1 MTIDERYARWC
12 ERTADN
18 KEINDQ
24 LKSYDEAT
32 KNDSFYRDLEFGTG
46 GLRGKIGAGPNRMN
60 VYTVARASQGMS
72 MTVGKGGKIAI
83 AYDSRIKS
91 DVFAKTAASVFA
103 ANGITAYI
111 FKTLMPTPV
120 LSFAVRELKCDA
132 GVVVTA
138 SHNPAVYNGY
148 KAYGPDGCQ
157 FTLELAEKTL
167 ANILSIDEFDGVK
180 QIDFEQGIK
189 DGSIVHIDD
198 SLLEK
203 FIDNVTAQTLQPG
216 LCKEV
221 GLKVVYSPFNG
232 TGNVPVRKALARLGV
247 EVAVVKEQEMPDGN
261 FPTIPYPNPEIKEN
275 FKLAEELAL
284 KLQPDLLLATDPD
297 ADRVGIA
304 GKNRDGSFTL
314 MNGNEVGLMLM
325 EYVLSTRKAKGT
337 LPKDPVVIKT
347 IVTADLA
354 YEIANAY
361 GVKIIDTLTGFKFIG
376 EQMSIL
382 SDKGEG
388 DRFVIGFEESYGYLG
403 GLYARDKDAIF
414 ACTMICEM
422 AADLKKKDVTIP
434 EYMES
439 IYKKY
444 GYCLHELLNYGF
456 EGQAGME
463 KMKRIMQA
471 FRDAKSDGFAN
482 EKAIGFADYKE
493 SYHLNIASGEKT
505 VLTLPKSDVLTF
517 ELSGGLKFLL
527 RPSGTEPKMKAYLV
541 SKAPTY
547 DEAKANMERLGKAV
561 TDKVNSIE

>member
-1 MTIDERYARWC
+1 MTIDERYSRWL

-18 KEINDQ
+18 EEINAQ
-24 LKSYDEAT
+24 LKGYDEAT

-60 VYTVARASQGMS
+60 VYTVARATQGLAE
-72 MTVGKGGKIAI
+72 TVGEGSHVAI

-91 DVFAKTAASVFA
+91 DVFARTAACVFA
-103 ANGITAYI
+103 ANGVTAHI
-111 FKTLMPTPV
+111 FKTLMPTPT
-120 LSFAVRELKCDA
+120 LSYAVRYLKCDA
-132 GVVVTA
+132 GVVITA

-167 ANILSIDEFDGVK
+167 KNILACDEFDGVK
-180 QIDFEQGIK
+180 SMDFDEGLACGKI
-189 DGSIVHIDD
+189 IYIDD
-198 SLLEK
+198 EVLET
-203 FIDNVTAQTLQPG
+203 FVDNVVAQTLQPE

-232 TGNVPVRKALARLGV
+232 AGNVPVRKALAKLGV
-247 EVAVVKEQEMPDGN
+247 KVDVVKEQEEPDGN
-261 FPTIPYPNPEIKEN
+261 FPTIPYPNPEIREN

-297 ADRVGIA
+297 SDRVGIA

-325 EYVLSTRKAKGT
+325 EYVLSTRKANGT
-337 LPKDPVVIKT
+337 LPKNPVVIKT

-354 YEIANAY
+354 YEIAEAY
-361 GVKIIDTLTGFKFIG
+361 GVEVIDTLTGFKFIG
-376 EQMSIL
+376 EQMSVL
-382 SDKGEG
+382 DDKGEG
-388 DRFVIGFEESYGYLG
+388 NRFVIGFEESYGYLG
-403 GLYARDKDAIF
+403 GLYARDKDAVF
-414 ACTMICEM
+414 ASAMICDM
-422 AADLKKKDVTIP
+422 AAYLKKNDITIP

-444 GYCLHELLNYGF
+444 GYCLHELLNYSF

-471 FRDAKSDGFAN
+471 FRDAKAAGFAN
-482 EKAIGFADYKE
+482 EAAVGFADYGE
-493 SYHLNIASGEKT
+493 SYHIDIASGEKEI
-505 VLTLPKSDVLTF
+505 LTLPKSEVLCF

-541 SKAPTY
+541 SKAPTL
-547 DEAKANMERLGKAV
+547 EAAQENMKRLGDAV
-561 TDKVNSIE
+561 TAKINSVE